1 MNNFNQCKEIF
12 LDSLKEIFSSRE
24 IENIFFELLFFKMK
38 WERVDYLLNKNQK
51 LSPSEVSFFENS
63 LEKLSKNIPV
73 QYITGQA
80 SFCNLLIKVNPK
92 VLIPRPETEEL
103 VHLILNN
110 HKEDSLK
117 EILDVGTG
125 SGCIIIALKKIFSS
139 TNCTA
144 IDISKDAI
152 RTAKGNAE
160 LNKAE
165 VDFITKDILE
175 YKNEEKYW
183 DMIVSNPPYIPI
195 SNKEYMHPNVVQNEP
210 SQALFVE
217 NDEPMKYYKII
228 RDFAYNYLKKNGK
241 IYFEIHEN
249 FANDV
254 VNLLA
259 FKKHFKTSVYKDF
272 QGKNRFVVATKNEK
286 NRY

>member
-1 MNNFNQCKEIF
+1 MKNFNQFKEIF
-12 LDSLKEIFSSRE
+12 LDSLKENFSSRE

-38 WERVDYLLNKNQK
+38 WERVDYLLNKTQK
-51 LSPSEVSFFENS
+51 LSPEEVYFFENS

-73 QYITGQA
+73 QYITGQVN
-80 SFCNLLIKVNPK
+80 FCNLLIKVNPK

-103 VHLILNN
+103 VHLVLNN
-110 HKEDSLK
+110 HKEDFLR

-125 SGCIIIALKKIFSS
+125 SGCIIIALKKVFST

-152 RTAKGNAE
+152 RTAKANAV
-160 LNKAE
+160 LNKLE
-165 VDFITKDILE
+165 IDFINKDILE
-175 YKNEEKYW
+175 YENEEKSW
-183 DMIVSNPPYIPI
+183 DIIVSNPPYIPI
-195 SNKEYMHPNVVQNEP
+195 SNKKYMHPNVVQNEP

-217 NDEPMKYYKII
+217 NEEPLKYYKII
-228 RDFAYNYLKKNGK
+228 SDFAYNHLKKNGK
-241 IYFEIHEN
+241 IYFEIHED

-259 FKKHFKTSVYKDF
+259 IKKHFKSSVHKDF
-272 QGKNRFVVATKNEK
+272 QGKNRFVVATKNE
-286 NRY
+286 

>member
-1 MNNFNQCKEIF
+1 MENFNQCKEIF
-12 LDSLKEIFSSRE
+12 LDSLKENLPSRE
-24 IENIFFELLFFKMK
+24 IENIFFELLFFKMN

-51 LSPSEVSFFENS
+51 LSPKEVSFFKNC
-63 LEKLSKNIPV
+63 LEKINKNIPV

-80 SFCNLLIKVNPK
+80 NFCNLLIKVNPN

-110 HKEDSLK
+110 HKQDSLK

-125 SGCIIIALKKIFSS
+125 SGCIIIALKKTLSN

-152 RTAKGNAE
+152 RTAKANAV
-160 LNKAE
+160 LNKVE
-165 VDFITKDILE
+165 VDFITKDILD
-175 YKNEEKYW
+175 YKNEEKSW

-195 SNKEYMHPNVVQNEP
+195 SNKKHMHPNVVQNEP

-217 NDEPMKYYKII
+217 NEEPLKYYKII
-228 RDFAYNYLKKNGK
+228 RDFAYDHLTKNGK
-241 IYFEIHEN
+241 IYFEIHED

-254 VNLLA
+254 VNLLST
-259 FKKHFKTSVYKDF
+259 KKHFKTTVHKDF
-272 QGKNRFVVATKNEK
+272 QGKKRFVVATKNE
-286 NRY
+286 

>member
-1 MNNFNQCKEIF
+1 MENFNQCKEIF
-12 LDSLKEIFSSRE
+12 LDSLKENLPSRE
-24 IENIFFELLFFKMK
+24 IENIFFELLFFKMN

-51 LSPSEVSFFENS
+51 LSPKEVSFFKNC
-63 LEKLSKNIPV
+63 LEKINKNIPV

-80 SFCNLLIKVNPK
+80 NFCNLLIKVNPN

-110 HKEDSLK
+110 HNQDYLK
-117 EILDVGTG
+117 EILDIGTG
-125 SGCIIIALKKIFSS
+125 SGCIIIALKKILPN

-152 RTAKGNAE
+152 RTAKANAV
-160 LNKAE
+160 LNKVE
-165 VDFITKDILE
+165 VDFITKDILD
-175 YKNEEKYW
+175 YKNEEKSW

-217 NDEPMKYYKII
+217 NEEPLKYYQII
-228 RDFAYNYLKKNGK
+228 SDFANNHLKKNGK
-241 IYFEIHEN
+241 IYFEIHED

-254 VNLLA
+254 VNLLST
-259 FKKHFKTSVYKDF
+259 KKHFKTTVHKDF
-272 QGKNRFVVATKNEK
+272 QGKKRFVVATKNE
-286 NRY
+286 

>member
-1 MNNFNQCKEIF
+1 MENFNQRKEIF
-12 LDSLKEIFSSRE
+12 LDSLKENLPSRE
-24 IENIFFELLFFKMK
+24 IENIFFELLFFKKK

-51 LSPSEVSFFENS
+51 LSPKEVSFFENS

-80 SFCNLLIKVNPK
+80 NFCDLLIKVNPK

-110 HKEDSLK
+110 HKQDSLK
-117 EILDVGTG
+117 EILDIGTG
-125 SGCIIIALKKIFSS
+125 SGCIIIALKKTLPN

-144 IDISKDAI
+144 LDISKDAI
-152 RTAKGNAE
+152 RTAKANAV
-160 LNKAE
+160 LNKVE
-165 VDFITKDILE
+165 VDFITKDILD
-175 YKNEEKYW
+175 YKNEEKSW

-195 SNKEYMHPNVVQNEP
+195 SNKKHMHPNVVQNEP

-217 NDEPMKYYKII
+217 NEEPLKYYQII
-228 RDFAYNYLKKNGK
+228 SDFANNHLKKNGK
-241 IYFEIHEN
+241 IYFEIHED

-254 VNLLA
+254 VNLLSI
-259 FKKHFKTSVYKDF
+259 KKYFKTTVHKDF
-272 QGKNRFVVATKNEK
+272 QGKKRFVVATKNE
-286 NRY
+286 

>member
-1 MNNFNQCKEIF
+1 MENFNQCKEIF
-12 LDSLKEIFSSRE
+12 LDSLKENLPSRE
-24 IENIFFELLFFKMK
+24 IENIFFELLFFKMN

-51 LSPSEVSFFENS
+51 LSPKEVSFFKNC
-63 LEKLSKNIPV
+63 LEKINKNIPV

-80 SFCNLLIKVNPK
+80 YFSNLLIKVNPN

-110 HKEDSLK
+110 HNQDSLK
-117 EILDVGTG
+117 EILDIGTG
-125 SGCIIIALKKIFSS
+125 SGCIIIALKKTLPN

-152 RTAKGNAE
+152 RTAKANAV
-160 LNKAE
+160 LNKVE

-175 YKNEEKYW
+175 YKNEEKSW

-195 SNKEYMHPNVVQNEP
+195 SNKKHMHPNVVQNEP

-217 NDEPMKYYKII
+217 NEEPLKYYQII
-228 RDFAYNYLKKNGK
+228 SDFAKNHLKKNGK
-241 IYFEIHEN
+241 IYFEIHED

-254 VNLLA
+254 VNLLST
-259 FKKHFKTSVYKDF
+259 KKHFKSSVHKDF
-272 QGKNRFVVATKNEK
+272 QGKNRFVVATKNE
-286 NRY
+286 

>member
-1 MNNFNQCKEIF
+1 MENFNQCKEIF
-12 LDSLKEIFSSRE
+12 LDSLKENFTLRE

-51 LSPSEVSFFENS
+51 LIPGEVSFFENS

-73 QYITGQA
+73 QYITGQVN
-80 SFCNLLIKVNPK
+80 FCNLLIKVNPK

-110 HKEDSLK
+110 HNQDSLK
-117 EILDVGTG
+117 EILDIGTG
-125 SGCIIIALKKIFSS
+125 SGCIIIALKKTLPN

-152 RTAKGNAE
+152 RTAKANAV
-160 LNKAE
+160 LNKVE
-165 VDFITKDILE
+165 VDFITKDILD
-175 YKNEEKYW
+175 YKNEEKSW

-195 SNKEYMHPNVVQNEP
+195 SNKKHMHPNVVQNEP

-217 NDEPMKYYKII
+217 NEEPLKYYQII
-228 RDFAYNYLKKNGK
+228 SDFANNHLKKNGK
-241 IYFEIHEN
+241 IYFEIHED
-249 FANDV
+249 FDNDV
-254 VNLLA
+254 VNLLST
-259 FKKHFKTSVYKDF
+259 KKHFKTTVHKDF
-272 QGKNRFVVATKNEK
+272 QGKKRFVVATKNE
-286 NRY
+286 

>member
-12 LDSLKEIFSSRE
+12 LNSLKENFDSRE

-38 WERVDYLLNKNQK
+38 WKRVDYLLNKNQK
-51 LSPSEVSFFENS
+51 LSPNEVSFFENS
-63 LEKLSKNIPV
+63 LEKLSKNIPL
-73 QYITGQA
+73 QYITGQTN
-80 SFCNLLIKVNPK
+80 FCNLLIKVNPK

-110 HKEDSLK
+110 HEQDSLK

-125 SGCIIIALKKIFSS
+125 SGCIIIALKKIFSN

-152 RTAKGNAE
+152 RTAKVNAI
-160 LNKAE
+160 LNKVE
-165 VDFITKDILE
+165 IDFIIKDILE
-175 YKNEEKYW
+175 YKNVEKSW
-183 DMIVSNPPYIPI
+183 DVIVSNPPYIPV
-195 SNKEYMHPNVVQNEP
+195 SNKKYMHPNVVQNEP

-217 NDEPMKYYKII
+217 NEDPLKYYKII
-228 RDFAYNYLKKNGK
+228 SDFAWIHLKKNGK
-241 IYFEIHEN
+241 IYFEIHED

-254 VNLLA
+254 VNLLDTKKY
-259 FKKHFKTSVYKDF
+259 FKSSVYKDF
-272 QGKNRFVVATKNEK
+272 QAKKRFVVATKNE
-286 NRY
+286 